1 MREHILIV
9 QLGLGTSFP
18 LSLGRN
24 QSRRTISN
32 TGGGGG
38 QFPLSL
44 AFPFLTSSII
54 LILLLLTL
62 IEFVFACD
70 ACSEVIILTEHDSE
84 EVDDDKDEDIVGT
97 ASSVK

>member
-1 MREHILIV
+1 MKDWHAIKNKKNISWREHILIV

-54 LILLLLTL
+54 
-62 IEFVFACD
+62 
-70 ACSEVIILTEHDSE
+70 
-84 EVDDDKDEDIVGT
+84 GRGG
-97 ASSVK
+97 ASGGELGA